1 MNRTAMKNLLNSFFD
16 PKKENILLTWIWL
29 GFLLITGLI
38 LWGYFLNFGDIPF
51 DYHDWAEVNAPRLA
65 FLKDAVTKGVLPLHM
80 PDASA
85 LRGVTDRFMAL
96 PDVIL
101 SPQIILLRWLSVGD
115 FILVHTWLL
124 FSAGFIG
131 LFAIK
136 KHFQLS
142 LFSFTWL
149 FFLFF
154 FNGHILSHFSVGHIT
169 WGGYFLFSWFIWLVF
184 CLLDGERS
192 WAWVGRTAFLL
203 FFIFLQGSFHQFVW
217 CVMFLAILAVTKFS
231 VLIPILK
238 AGVLACL
245 FSAIRIIPPALQM
258 GAFDDDFL
266 GGYGTPLVM
275 AKALMQIILPAD
287 SLNAE
292 KTGAVLGWWEFD
304 MYIGI
309 AGTVFLIFF
318 GIQWLLQRK
327 KEHGFPAL
335 IFPLVALVFFSIR
348 NFYQIIRFTQIPL
361 FSGERVSARFLILPV
376 VFLMVMACIALQS
389 SLQERRFHL
398 LKNALASVLLLIL
411 IAELWRHLNTW
422 KVLNSVNAF
431 PYTYTNL
438 AIKVVSNHDDPLY
451 TNGLLIG
458 ALLSGI
464 SLAGWIWRYWRE
476 KKQTAAES
484 GKEQTESGSSD

>member
-327 KEHGFPAL
+327 KENGFPAL

>member
-169 WGGYFLFSWFIWLVF
+169 WGGSFLLSWFIWLVF

-327 KEHGFPAL
+327 KENGFPAL

>member
-1 MNRTAMKNLLNSFFD
+1 MNRTSLKDLSDCIFD
-16 PKKENILLTWIWL
+16 SEKENALLTWIWL

-51 DYHDWAEVNAPRLA
+51 DYHDWAEVNAPRIA
-65 FLKDAVTKGVLPLHM
+65 FLKDAVTKGALPLHM
-80 PDASA
+80 PDTSA

-101 SPQIILLRWLSVGD
+101 SPQIILLKWLSVGD

-124 FSAGFIG
+124 FSIGFLG

-136 KHFQLS
+136 KHFHLS

-154 FNGHILSHFSVGHIT
+154 FNGHILSHYSVGHVT

-184 CLLDGERS
+184 CLLDGEKS
-192 WAWVGRTAFLL
+192 WTWVGRTAFLL

-217 CVMFLAILAVTKFS
+217 CVIFLAILAVTKFS

-238 AGVLACL
+238 AGILACL
-245 FSAIRIIPPALQM
+245 LSAIRMIPPALQM

-275 AKALMQIILPAD
+275 AKALMRIISPAD

-304 MYIGI
+304 MYVGI

-327 KEHGFPAL
+327 KEHGFPVL
-335 IFPLVALVFFSIR
+335 IFPLAALVFFSIR

-376 VFLMVMACIALQS
+376 VFLIVMACTALQNNLQIRKFHRLKILLS
-389 SLQERRFHL
+389 SLL
-398 LKNALASVLLLIL
+398 LVIL
-411 IAELWRHLNTW
+411 IMELWNHISAW
-422 KVLNSVNAF
+422 KVLNSVKAF

-451 TNGLLIG
+451 TNGLIIG
-458 ALLSGI
+458 ALISGI
-464 SLAGWIWRYWRE
+464 SLAGWIWLYWRE
-476 KKQTAAES
+476 KKQTAVKS
-484 GKEQTESGSSD
+484 GNEHTENDSTD